1 MAKFFLQKFVIFN
14 MITDSFLAKQR
25 GALQRARRQVCE
37 NLLNSDCQDSVRF
50 GIFQVACK

>member
-25 GALQRARRQVCE
+25 GVLQRARGQVCE
-37 NLLNSDCQDSVRF
+37 NLLNSDSQDSVRF
-50 GIFQVACK
+50 GIFQVAYK